1 MSWFSEGYSELFD
14 ICQTDYSIHY
24 QLRIFPLFRS
34 HARKYNIQANKT
46 LKKNDSYSVWWFWSF
61 FHFLHCNVPD
71 NKCYKQK
78 RDMLFFTCIKLVA
91 CVLACAHVIV
101 NIKWKTGLIPV
112 ILMNNENA
120 DHWLKH
126 FGSKHRLHIVER

>member
-1 MSWFSEGYSELFD
+1 
-14 ICQTDYSIHY
+14 
-24 QLRIFPLFRS
+24 
-34 HARKYNIQANKT
+34 
-46 LKKNDSYSVWWFWSF
+46 
-61 FHFLHCNVPD
+61 
-71 NKCYKQK
+71 
-78 RDMLFFTCIKLVA
+78 MLFFTCIKLVA